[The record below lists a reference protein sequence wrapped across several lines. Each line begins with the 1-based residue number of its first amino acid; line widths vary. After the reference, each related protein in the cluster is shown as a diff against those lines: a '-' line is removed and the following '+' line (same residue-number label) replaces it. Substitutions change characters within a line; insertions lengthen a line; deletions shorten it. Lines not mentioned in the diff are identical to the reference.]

1 MSDDLLERGAGTPR
15 FSVVAWHAIESR
27 LATVAD
33 GNRAESLAVEGLP
46 GSGMSEC
53 RAALVDEAVRLG
65 LATVTL
71 QLRPDASI
79 ADTLGVPVREF
90 LAAQY
95 ARRPGLPVLVDALGT
110 AVEFVDT
117 WGPVIWP
124 ATGDL
129 PRWLIE
135 SLATDARAL
144 SRVLLAALETTRV
157 PTVIHIIDPH
167 ECGMLGRSALVGF
180 SERRG
185 TSASVAVVTTIPGVD
200 LGGPMERVSLDGLER
215 AELEGYL
222 GALTPD
228 MARDVEMTCGRSR
241 WLVEQ
246 LALWLASVRSQPL
259 AKMAPS
265 ELDVHLR
272 SFWGWLCESTF
283 VPLSKQLDVT
293 DRRILVKLD
302 ANEHPPVEI
311 AQLIRSIGD
320 TDRFNSNASVLRE
333 RVESLVERRFLGSTD
348 GRVYALHPGLSTFL
362 NRI

>member
-1 MSDDLLERGAGTPR
+1 MSDDLLERDAGTPR
-15 FSVVAWHAIESR
+15 FSAAAWHAVESR
-27 LATVAD
+27 LATVAE
-33 GNRAESLAVEGLP
+33 GGRAESVSVEGLP
-46 GSGMSEC
+46 GSGMSEF

-65 LATVTL
+65 VATVTL
-71 QLRPDASI
+71 QLRRDASI
-79 ADTLGVPVREF
+79 ADTVGVPVREF

-95 ARRPGLPVLVDALGT
+95 GRRPGLPVLVEALGT

-124 ATGDL
+124 TTGDL
-129 PRWLIE
+129 PRWLME
-135 SLATDARAL
+135 SLATDARAV
-144 SRVLLAALETTRV
+144 SRVLLSALETTRV
-157 PTVIHIIDPH
+157 PTAIHIVDPH
-167 ECGMLGRSALVGF
+167 ECGTLGRSALVGF

-200 LGGPMERVSLDGLER
+200 LGGSMERVSLDRLER

-222 GALTPD
+222 GTLTTET
-228 MARDVEMTCGRSR
+228 AGDVEMVCGGNR

-246 LALWLASVRSQPL
+246 LALWLESVRSQPL
-259 AKMAPS
+259 GKMAPA

-283 VPLSKQLDVT
+283 VPLSKQLDVA

-302 ANEHPPVEI
+302 ASEDPPVDV

-333 RVESLVERRFLGSTD
+333 RIESLVERRFLGSAD
-348 GRVYALHPGLSTFL
+348 GRVYAIHPGLSTYL